1 VLVSIV
7 SVYGLETVE
16 LLEPT
21 VNCLVSSSS
30 ALLCFLVNKRNVFIG
45 SSNCSSFTLVAIV
58 GLDFLARSEHLFQSV
73 SKDLEVG
80 PLATGE
86 RAMEPDNISCLNT
99 NSDLVAQSGSPELVG
114 VPLLAERRRLVDLK
128 VGAVNR
134 YLASLALIT
143 PESIAPT
150 NL

>member
-1 VLVSIV
+1 M
-7 SVYGLETVE
+7 SVHRLETVE
-16 LLEPT
+16 LLEPS
-21 VNCLVSSSS
+21 VHGFMSSSS
-30 ALLCFLVNKRNVFIG
+30 ALLCFLVNKRYVVIG

-58 GLDFLARSEHLFQSV
+58 GLDFLTRSEYLFQSV

-99 NSDLVAQSGSPELVG
+99 NSDLVAQSSSAKLVG
-114 VPLLAERRRLVDLK
+114 VPLLAEWRRLLDPEVC
-128 VGAVNR
+128 AVNR